1 MPDCDICGKPAV
13 TSAIVEGARL
23 SVCERCVSYGRE
35 LAPKAAAFGRKTA
48 SRPPAELEVIE
59 DYGKIVVQARERAG
73 MSRQGLARKL
83 FVFES
88 VLSRVEEGKLKPSV
102 ELSKKLE
109 ESLGITLLEE
119 RKPEQGRVET
129 IRQERHQGRGLTL
142 ADVVSIKKKQPLA

>member
-13 TSAIVEGARL
+13 TTAIVESARL

-35 LAPKAAAFGRKTA
+35 LAPYAAASGRKTA
-48 SRPPAELEVIE
+48 PRPPAELDVVE
-59 DYGKIVVQARERAG
+59 DYGKIVVQARQRAG
-73 MSRQGLARKL
+73 MTRQELARKL

-119 RKPEQGRVET
+119 RKPEQEQQKT
-129 IRQERHQGRGLTL
+129 ISQERHQGRGLTL
-142 ADVVSIKKKQPLA
+142 ADVVNIKKK